1 MAGTGSARSWDPL
14 QSLRQLLDQGERSLN
29 EILAERSARDRNN
42 AARSLLSRVLLDAQR
57 LNWRVWGSVFET
69 INLPTRT
76 DVIRLGKTLAQLEQ
90 RLTQLENG
98 LRASERAASA
108 HEPAAAKR
116 PTLTPPAATDRARP
130 RRTRKPPSAR
140 QSEESR

>member
-1 MAGTGSARSWDPL
+1 MAGTTGARGWDPL

-108 HEPAAAKR
+108 HESAPKR
-116 PTLTPPAATDRARP
+116 AIPTAPATDRARP

-140 QSEESR
+140 QGEESR

>member
-1 MAGTGSARSWDPL
+1 MAGTTSARGWDPL

-29 EILAERSARDRNN
+29 EILAERSTRDRNN
-42 AARSLLSRVLLDAQR
+42 AARGLVSRLLLDAQR

-76 DVIRLGKTLAQLEQ
+76 DVIRLGKTLTQLEQ

-108 HEPAAAKR
+108 HDPAPKR
-116 PTLTPPAATDRARP
+116 ASLTPPAADRPRP

-140 QSEESR
+140 QNGESK